1 MPASTRRVVTGL
13 DPEGRSTIILDGPSP
28 CQVSVPNMG
37 VHAQMLWTTNEMPAD
52 NSGNADVADGPW
64 PSNIAPPNGT
74 TFYIFEYAPGAGGA
88 SSREDGTKEPGSG
101 MHATATIDY
110 IVILSGEMTFI
121 TEAGETVL
129 RAGDT
134 VVDRGVAHAWENR
147 GSAPVLMASITIDAK
162 PLIKGQEL
170 LESM

>member
-1 MPASTRRVVTGL
+1 MPVSTRRVVTGL
-13 DPEGRSTIILDGPSP
+13 DDDGRSAIILDGTSP

-37 VHAQMLWTTNEMPAD
+37 VHAQMLWTTTETPAD
-52 NSGNADVADGPW
+52 NSGNTDITEGPW

-74 TFYIFEYAPGAGGA
+74 TFYIFEYAPGAGGT
-88 SSREDGTKEPGSG
+88 STREDGEKEPGSG

-121 TEAGETVL
+121 TESGETVL

-147 GSAPVLMASITIDAK
+147 GSEPVVMASITIDAK
-162 PLIKGQEL
+162 PLVEGQEL
-170 LESM
+170 LGSM